1 VLEDPVGARGK
12 PNMVVGVSII
22 ELLIHD
28 SASLKAKRH
37 VVKSILGKVRSKFD
51 LSIAEVDNHDK
62 WQRCTI
68 GFAVVTNERGHAH
81 SLLENITA
89 YVENLHMAEV
99 IDSKIEIV
107 NY

>member
-1 VLEDPVGARGK
+1 
-12 PNMVVGVSII
+12 MVVGIGAI
-22 ELLIHD
+22 ELLIHN
-28 SASLKAKRH
+28 SGSLKTKRQ

-51 LSIAEVDNHDK
+51 VSIAEVDHHEK

-81 SLLENITA
+81 TLVENITA
-89 YVENLHMAEV
+89 YVDGLYLAEI
-99 IDSKIEIV
+99 IDSKMEIL

>member
-1 VLEDPVGARGK
+1 
-12 PNMVVGVSII
+12 MVVGIGAI
-22 ELLIHD
+22 ELLIHN
-28 SASLKAKRH
+28 SGSLKTKRQ

-51 LSIAEVDNHDK
+51 VSIAEVDHHEK

-81 SLLENITA
+81 TLVENITA
-89 YVENLHMAEV
+89 YVEGLYLAEI
-99 IDSKIEIV
+99 IDSKMEIL